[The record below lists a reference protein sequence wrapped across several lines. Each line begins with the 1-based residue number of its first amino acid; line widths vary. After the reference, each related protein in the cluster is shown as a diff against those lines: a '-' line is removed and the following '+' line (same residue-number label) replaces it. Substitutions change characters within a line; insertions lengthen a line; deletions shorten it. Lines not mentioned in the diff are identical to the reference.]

1 MFRASHL
8 IGTGDYNSKS
18 RNLRA
23 QSCEVKLI
31 FETLLCEEVQGD
43 RVKSNTCS
51 YQRQSD
57 KTSQILK
64 MRPKSGGGGA
74 AGQQQQTRGDKNLNL
89 INNNRSRWG
98 SINAWYIIQKI
109 TNMRPKCK
117 NWREKDLWWWN
128 LVEMRRG
135 RRNVAIVIN
144 IVSSWYHHQILLF
157 LAGTRRERKS
167 RASDGAF
174 IHRTSCPGSVVILIC
189 VFMYF
194 CICVFVPF
202 WFVYICIFNQP
213 HNTCHNI
220 PV

>member
-1 MFRASHL
+1 MKK
-8 IGTGDYNSKS
+8 YK
-18 RNLRA
+18 
-23 QSCEVKLI
+23 
-31 FETLLCEEVQGD
+31 GD

-98 SINAWYIIQKI
+98 SIYAWYIIQKI
-109 TNMRPKCK
+109 TNMRSKCK
-117 NWREKDLWWWN
+117 IEEKVTSGDETWN
-128 LVEMRRG
+128 GWGEKEKCY
-135 RRNVAIVIN
+135 NH
-144 IVSSWYHHQILLF
+144 YHQSYILIALHIIF

-174 IHRTSCPGSVVILIC
+174 IHRTSCPGSVVIMISDL
-189 VFMYF
+189 
-194 CICVFVPF
+194 CI
-202 WFVYICIFNQP
+202 
-213 HNTCHNI
+213 
-220 PV
+220 